1 MFEQAGITDV
11 KANYVMG
18 ETASKIKEHAETHRA
33 DLIVLGQRGLGPTE
47 GLLGGVARK
56 LLNMTT
62 ISCLVITEPI
72 DG

>member
-1 MFEQAGITDV
+1 LDAM
-11 KANYVMG
+11 
-18 ETASKIKEHAETHRA
+18 
-33 DLIVLGQRGLGPTE
+33 
-47 GLLGGVARK
+47 LGGVARK